1 MNYIHSYIAKM
12 IDGEFYIG
20 LITNYKGDLWH
31 AKYEDV
37 DEEDF
42 DAIEVRKGMKLYSS
56 LKNNKFCIV
65 Y

>member
-20 LITNYKGDLWH
+20 LITNYKGALWH
-31 AKYEDV
+31 VEWDG

-42 DAIEVRKGMKLYSS
+42 DAIEIQKDIQLYN
-56 LKNNKFCIV
+56 LFNK
-65 Y
+65 